1 MAFSFVPSS
10 TMVLDVVVTCDP
22 AVIASAEQAAAYLE
36 SGDLRDLGDLRG
48 DLGKLSGYEGAT
60 VFTLKALSPQER
72 EEAEVRAGAYTRSE
86 LGRLLWVEAPE
97 ELRARAAW
105 HHGLHED
112 ERAALASYQAY
123 INRVFIEMVKAAL
136 IMIDERPIAKQG
148 PNPLD
153 DIRPEAHRVQVIAEL
168 TRHVQRMSLLGQS
181 GK

>member
-10 TMVLDVVVTCDP
+10 TMILDVVVTCDP
-22 AVIASAEQAAAYLE
+22 AVTASAEQAAAYLD
-36 SGDLRDLGDLRG
+36 SGDAAE
-48 DLGKLSGYEGAT
+48 LSGHEGAT

-105 HHGLHED
+105 HHALHED

-136 IMIDERPIAKQG
+136 IMIDERPVPKHG

>member
-22 AVIASAEQAAAYLE
+22 AVTASAEQAAAYLD
-36 SGDLRDLGDLRG
+36 SGDLRT
-48 DLGKLSGYEGAT
+48 LSGYEGAT

-136 IMIDERPIAKQG
+136 IMIDERPIPKQG

>member
-1 MAFSFVPSS
+1 MAFSFMPSS
-10 TMVLDVVVTCDP
+10 TMTLDVVVTCDP
-22 AVIASAEQAAAYLE
+22 AVVATPEQAAAYLE
-36 SGDLRDLGDLRG
+36 SGDI
-48 DLGKLSGYEGAT
+48 GKLGGHEGAT
-60 VFTLKALSPQER
+60 MFTLKALSPQER

-86 LGRLLWVEAPE
+86 LGRLLWVEAPD

-105 HHGLHED
+105 HHALNED

-123 INRVFIEMVKAAL
+123 INRVFVEMVKAAL
-136 IMIDERPIAKQG
+136 IMIDERPVSKSG

>member
-22 AVIASAEQAAAYLE
+22 AVTASAEQAAAYLD
-36 SGDLRDLGDLRG
+36 SGDLRDLRG
-48 DLGKLSGYEGAT
+48 DLGGDLGGYEGAT

-105 HHGLHED
+105 HHGLNED

-136 IMIDERPIAKQG
+136 IMIDERPIPKHG